1 MSAVTKQ
8 TNLNE
13 LAEALVAYGRKK
25 GASEMEVTIG
35 DSREFGVKVFNGEVE
50 SLTESGS
57 KGLAL
62 RVFVDGKKANA
73 SSSDFT
79 PDTLHRMVDNAI
91 TRARLGGK
99 DALAGLPEPERIMVK
114 EGDLKLYDPAVLAMA
129 PEKKIAFAREL
140 ESIGLQD
147 KRIKK
152 STGSGFGTNESALIL
167 VNSKGFSG
175 SYRKTSVSAGV
186 SFMAGEGDNLQ
197 QDGWGDGSINLAGL
211 WPAERI
217 AKLAAERT
225 ARLIGSRKVA
235 TQKVPLVVDP
245 QMAASLLGFLAQCIG
260 GGAVTR
266 RQTYLADKL
275 GQRIGNDLVTIID
288 DALMPGQ
295 VASRPFDSEG
305 VASKKHTFVEQGVLK
320 GFTLNT
326 YFGRKL
332 KMPSTGHAGGLTNF
346 YWAAGKSTPEEI
358 IKSVDDGLYLTG
370 IMGQGTVPTTGD
382 ISLGAIG
389 LWIEKGAIA
398 YPVSEITISGNLAD
412 LLMNVEMVGNDL
424 DIRQG
429 ISAPTL
435 KFKEITVGGTTAKG

>member
-8 TNLNE
+8 PNLQE
-13 LAEALVAYGRKK
+13 LAESLVAYGRKQ
-25 GASEMEVTIG
+25 GASEMEISIG
-35 DSREFGVKVFNGEVE
+35 TGSEFSVKVFNGEVE

-57 KGLAL
+57 KSLNM

-79 PDTLHRMVDNAI
+79 LSTLHSMVDNAI

-99 DALAGLPEPERIMVK
+99 DAFAGLPDNEPVAK
-114 EGDLKLYDPAVLAMA
+114 GDLKLFDPAVLAME

-140 ESIGLQD
+140 EAIGLKD

-152 STGSGFGTNESALIL
+152 SSGASFGTYEGTSIL
-167 VNSKGFSG
+167 VNSKGFSN
-175 SYRKTSVSAGV
+175 SYRKSSASAGV

-197 QDGWGDGSINLAGL
+197 QDGWYDGSIHLNGL
-211 WPAERI
+211 WSAERI
-217 AKLAAERT
+217 AKMAAERT
-225 ARLIGSRKVA
+225 ARLVGSRKVE
-235 TQKVPLVVDP
+235 TQKVPLIVDP
-245 QMAASLLGFLAQCIG
+245 QMAAMLLGFLSQCISG
-260 GGAVTR
+260 SSVTR

-275 GQRIGNDLVTIID
+275 GQKIGNELVTIID
-288 DALMPGQ
+288 DPLMPGQ

-305 VASKKHTFVEQGVLK
+305 VASKKHTFVDQGVLK
-320 GFTLNT
+320 GFVLNT

-358 IKSVDDGLYLTG
+358 IKSVDKGLYLTG
-370 IMGQGTVPTTGD
+370 VMGQGTVPTTGD
-382 ISLGAIG
+382 ISLGAVG

-398 YPVSEITISGNLAD
+398 FPVSEITIAGNLAD

-424 DIRQG
+424 EIRQG

-435 KFKEITVGGTTAKG
+435 KFKEITVGGTNPKG

>member
-1 MSAVTKQ
+1 MSATTQ
-8 TNLNE
+8 QPNLKE
-13 LAEALVAYGRKK
+13 LAESLVAYGRKQ
-25 GASEMEVTIG
+25 GATEMEVTIG
-35 DSREFGVKVFNGEVE
+35 ESRDFSVKVFNGEVE

-57 KGLAL
+57 KGLNM

-79 PDTLHRMVDNAI
+79 PATLHRLVDNAI
-91 TRARLGGK
+91 ARARMGGQ
-99 DALAGLPEPERIMVK
+99 DAFAGLPEPERIAVK
-114 EGDLKLYDPAVLAMA
+114 EGDLRLFDPAVVAME
-129 PEKKIAFAREL
+129 PEKKIAFARDMEA
-140 ESIGLQD
+140 IGLKD
-147 KRIKK
+147 RRIKK
-152 STGSGFGTNESALIL
+152 SSGASFDTSEGSRIL

-175 SYRKTSVSAGV
+175 SYRKTSANAGV

-197 QDGWGDGSINLAGL
+197 QDAWYDGSISLEGL
-211 WPAERI
+211 WSAERI

-225 ARLIGSRKVA
+225 ARLIGSRKVE
-235 TQKVPLVVDP
+235 TQRVPLVLDP
-245 QMAASLLGFLAQCIG
+245 QMAGMLLGFLAQCIG

-266 RQTYLADKL
+266 RQSFLADKL
-275 GQRIGNDLVTIID
+275 GQRIGNELVTVID
-288 DALMPGQ
+288 DPLMPGQ
-295 VASRPFDSEG
+295 VASRPFDMEG
-305 VASKKHTFVEQGVLK
+305 VASKKHTFVERGVLK

-332 KMPSTGHAGGLTNF
+332 KLPSTGHAGGLTNF
-346 YWAAGKSTPEEI
+346 HWANGKSTPGEI
-358 IKSVDDGLYLTG
+358 LKSVDKGLYLTG
-370 IMGQGTVPTTGD
+370 VMGQGTVPTTGD
-382 ISLGAIG
+382 ISLGAVG

-398 YPVSEITISGNLAD
+398 FPVSEITISGNLAD